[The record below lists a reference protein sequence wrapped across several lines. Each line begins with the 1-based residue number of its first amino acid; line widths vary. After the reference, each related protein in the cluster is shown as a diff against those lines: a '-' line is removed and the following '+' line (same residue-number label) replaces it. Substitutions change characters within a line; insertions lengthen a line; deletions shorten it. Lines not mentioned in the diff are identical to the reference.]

1 MALNQQIVLQVPE
14 RSLAMKEEPGSIP
27 TLSKCWVLG
36 GEMVLDMMRLRDLVL
51 TKMTLAFKI
60 EF

>member
-1 MALNQQIVLQVPE
+1 MHQVPE
-14 RSLAMKEEPGSIP
+14 RSLAVKVGPGTIP

-36 GEMVLDMMRLRDLVL
+36 GGVELDMMRLRDLVHP
-51 TKMTLAFKI
+51 KITLAFKI